1 MNMQRTAVFLILMS
15 FVGVSLAASDV
26 YMEKDEQG
34 VTVFSDVP
42 KKTSKKIELA
52 PLPTYNAPAS
62 TGWKYQPPA
71 KKAEASGAYQY
82 DELSILAP
90 LSDERILSN
99 HSLVPVQIGLDPPL
113 QASLGHQLEIYLN
126 DALVITTQ
134 QLEAFLPNMNPGAY
148 QLSVRLVDSAGTI
161 LKAASVSF
169 NKVADAR
176 VRDLDIQEQSNSQIP
191 TSPPVIFAPTL
202 PKAPQAEKY
211 PSPNPT
217 QSEPPPIRLP
227 Q

>member
-1 MNMQRTAVFLILMS
+1 MNMQRSAVFLALTCLT
-15 FVGVSLAASDV
+15 GGSLAESDI

-34 VTVFSDVP
+34 VTVFSDIP

-52 PLPTYNAPAS
+52 PLPTYSAPAS
-62 TGWKYQPPA
+62 TNWKYQPPA
-71 KKAEASGAYQY
+71 KKAVTSGAYQY

-90 LSDERILSN
+90 LPDERILSN
-99 HSLVPVQIGLDPPL
+99 HSLVQVQIQLDPPL
-113 QASLGHQLEIYLN
+113 QGSLGHQLEIYLN
-126 DALVITTQ
+126 EALVVTTQ

-148 QLSVRLVDSAGTI
+148 QLSIRLVDSAGTI

-176 VRDLDIQEQSNSQIP
+176 VRDLDIFEQSDSQIP
-191 TSPPVIFAPTL
+191 TNPPVIFAPTL
-202 PKAPQAEKY
+202 PKAPQAAKY
-211 PSPNPT
+211 PSQNPI
-217 QSEPPPIRLP
+217 QSEPPPRRLP